1 MPQVERWE
9 IQLCACFVAVALG
22 SDFTSWRLF
31 PKLLRQRWPA
41 LPSRTKLLIVLRIAT
56 APASAYCLGA
66 SLKVLSYSDAAI
78 LLEQDGVQS
87 SARSTWLLAAAMYTY
102 DLARTFPPRSQDVV
116 HHVGWMGLTFVLYW
130 STMSTNPGI
139 TTLMIRN
146 VAACSFFSL
155 GLSGTVQLALL
166 LMERLGPWT
175 RPPLR
180 MARCFRG
187 LVWTLVLSRPMS
199 RGVYIVT
206 YEALWRITATPADFA
221 VMAVLTIAF
230 LGLFGA
236 SDLEV
241 RTSRAGKMI
250 VLTTYWVVV
259 VAIAIV
265 LLARATGMPWR
276 SRDAAVVQTPSL
288 ADW

>member
-1 MPQVERWE
+1 
-9 IQLCACFVAVALG
+9 
-22 SDFTSWRLF
+22 
-31 PKLLRQRWPA
+31 
-41 LPSRTKLLIVLRIAT
+41 
-56 APASAYCLGA
+56 
-66 SLKVLSYSDAAI
+66 
-78 LLEQDGVQS
+78 
-87 SARSTWLLAAAMYTY
+87 MYTY

-116 HHVGWMGLTFVLYW
+116 HHVGWMGLTFSLYW

-199 RGVYIVT
+199 WAVYIVT

-221 VMAVLTIAF
+221 VMAVLTVAF
-230 LGLFGA
+230 LGLVDLHTRWSMGLLRKESKLWRNYQNTQLGD

-259 VAIAIV
+259 VAMAIV
-265 LLARATGMPWR
+265 LLARATVSTFSTEVALLPHVLMSSELHR
-276 SRDAAVVQTPSL
+276 AMQRDFSQEQCGPPTDMQDAPDFKHVWTSWHAVSGAVYPKVGRQLVQHAAKHVGETVI
-288 ADW
+288 DR